1 MKFAMS
7 RTFMKKKMS
16 KSQEYKDRQKIQKA
30 CSSFIILCPRLPE
43 LHQEEEI
50 MNKHIKT
57 F

>member
-1 MKFAMS
+1 
-7 RTFMKKKMS
+7 MKKKMS